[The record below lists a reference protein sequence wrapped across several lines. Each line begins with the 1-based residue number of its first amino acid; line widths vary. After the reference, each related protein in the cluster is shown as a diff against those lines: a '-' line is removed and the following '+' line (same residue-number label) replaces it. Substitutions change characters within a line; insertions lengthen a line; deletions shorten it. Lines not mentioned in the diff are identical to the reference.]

1 MDKERE
7 PIPST
12 SGTQQPTPMEVETP
26 MRDEGFGG
34 NLEQNI
40 ICNNKFAF

>member
-12 SGTQQPTPMEVETP
+12 SGTQQQHETPMEVEAP

-40 ICNNKFAF
+40 ICK